1 MKRPEDEG
9 ASGMPSTQ
17 GGSVVKLRLANLRRI
32 CNGSMHRA
40 NGEPFTDAELTNGLR
55 EMSQRAMAAGLVIPA
70 HHGKE
75 AAAAASAADI
85 LHTAYSSQTPC
96 RGTNAKAPA
105 PAPPLCASAT
115 GQRAAGSSAGTRGL
129 EPNVLGAEPRVPA
142 GVKLLNR
149 IAKWFLP
156 RLGPPRSARSWL
168 PQLSVRSGTAEN
180 ILPGKDELDVAAYLA
195 ASGSPP
201 TDVAEWQGRAAV
213 PVSTRPVT
221 PPPLSVR
228 DAELCDGIAASK
240 KTIETLIS
248 TEIAAA
254 PLATPLTTTGCPEQS
269 EQTPEKREDM
279 VLPGPADDSSVA
291 VDSAKPTAL
300 SSDGKTGV
308 TAPAPLPEIAA
319 ARLATAVAL
328 AGCPE
333 QSEHTPEKGEDM
345 VLPGPADDSSVAVDS
360 AKPTALSSDGKTGVT
375 APAPLPEIAAA
386 RLATA
391 VALAGCP
398 EQSEQTP
405 EKREE
410 VVLPGLADD
419 SSVAVDS
426 RDSAKPTALSP
437 DGKTGVTALAPL
449 PEIAAARLATAVA
462 LARCPEQSEHTPEKG
477 EEMVLPGPADDSS
490 VGVDGRRPASAKPM
504 ALSSD
509 GKTDV
514 TAPAPLPEIAAA
526 RLATDV
532 ALAGCPEQS
541 EQTPE
546 KREEVVLPGPADD
559 SSVGVDGRRPASAKP
574 TALSS
579 DGKTGVAAPASL
591 SEIAAAR
598 LVTPSTPTP
607 RPQPV
612 VRTPEKCEE
621 LAATAFCQ
629 VWDRRTEVVRKRR
642 AGLADDSSAGVDSPA
657 SNKATSTASKH
668 PCSMT
673 IKEGGRTV
681 KIAGSKAHVKMMGTY
696 VEIEERFSRHQSF
709 VKVGKK
715 GAHPYFL
722 FYLSK
727 GWQIAKQLGSEKGCI
742 STTSSSVRPDKA
754 RSIWHEA
761 RGAEGPKGMVC
772 NPTIACTLVAGGAP
786 RKHESPSHMSP
797 TPIWVA
803 HAATTLHVS
812 AMQQDNGKLR
822 GGRTAVQRALFRP
835 TAR

>member
-96 RGTNAKAPA
+96 RGTKAKAPA
-105 PAPPLCASAT
+105 PAPSPPLCASAT

-269 EQTPEKREDM
+269 DQTPEKRKDM

-300 SSDGKTGV
+300 SSDGKTG
-308 TAPAPLPEIAA
+308 
-319 ARLATAVAL
+319 
-328 AGCPE
+328 
-333 QSEHTPEKGEDM
+333 
-345 VLPGPADDSSVAVDS
+345 
-360 AKPTALSSDGKTGVT
+360 
-375 APAPLPEIAAA
+375 
-386 RLATA
+386 
-391 VALAGCP
+391 
-398 EQSEQTP
+398 
-405 EKREE
+405 
-410 VVLPGLADD
+410 
-419 SSVAVDS
+419 
-426 RDSAKPTALSP
+426 
-437 DGKTGVTALAPL
+437 
-449 PEIAAARLATAVA
+449 
-462 LARCPEQSEHTPEKG
+462 
-477 EEMVLPGPADDSS
+477 
-490 VGVDGRRPASAKPM
+490 
-504 ALSSD
+504 
-509 GKTDV
+509 V